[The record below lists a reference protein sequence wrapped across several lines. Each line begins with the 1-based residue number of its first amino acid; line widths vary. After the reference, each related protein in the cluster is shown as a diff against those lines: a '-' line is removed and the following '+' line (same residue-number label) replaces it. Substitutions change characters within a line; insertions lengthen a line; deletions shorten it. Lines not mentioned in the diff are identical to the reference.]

1 MKETNKD
8 TDLREALRRKYSDM
22 PKLPADFIMK
32 TVQQAKPEPSLKST
46 PVIRRWRWIAA
57 AACILFVIGIGV
69 RFEVGQQ
76 KQQATPDKPSQT
88 TAHVVRSSRPKF
100 PSTHTPSTSTPSTKV
115 DPIVQPKQTQSPKR
129 TDIKPEQDKQIT
141 TPHENN
147 YQEEPVNLHYAAQ
160 TLTEDSTYQAP
171 SRIDEFIAKL
181 ADYNKVKAVAIDCKS
196 GTGDSTIVSTAYVF
210 DDKKELDLFGR
221 LLQVACWYDTNTPG
235 FLLNFSRQQFFFSL
249 KDLRKGEKYLW
260 IAERINGQR
269 ILLFSV
275 HSPIDTNVSSTC
287 FQDYREQLT
296 NKNIHTLF

>member
-32 TVQQAKPEPSLKST
+32 TVQQTKPEASLK
-46 PVIRRWRWIAA
+46 PALVIRRWRWIAA
-57 AACILFVIGIGV
+57 AVCILIVISIGV
-69 RFEVGQQ
+69 NLGDNR
-76 KQQATPDKPSQT
+76 QATPDKPSQV
-88 TAHVVRSSRPKF
+88 TAHVVRP
-100 PSTHTPSTSTPSTKV
+100 PQPTNPDTHNPSTSTPSTKV

-160 TLTEDSTYQAP
+160 MLTEDSTYQAP

-275 HSPIDTNVSSTC
+275 HSPINTNVSSTC

>member
-32 TVQQAKPEPSLKST
+32 TVQQTKPEASLK
-46 PVIRRWRWIAA
+46 PALVIRRWRWIAA
-57 AACILFVIGIGV
+57 AACILIVIGIGV
-69 RFEVGQQ
+69 NLGDKR
-76 KQQATPDKPSQT
+76 QATPDKTSQV
-88 TAHVVRSSRPKF
+88 TAHAVRPPK
-100 PSTHTPSTSTPSTKV
+100 PTNPDTHNPSTSTPSTKV

>member
-1 MKETNKD
+1 M
-8 TDLREALRRKYSDM
+8 
-22 PKLPADFIMK
+22 
-32 TVQQAKPEPSLKST
+32 V
-46 PVIRRWRWIAA
+46 
-57 AACILFVIGIGV
+57 
-69 RFEVGQQ
+69 
-76 KQQATPDKPSQT
+76 
-88 TAHVVRSSRPKF
+88 
-100 PSTHTPSTSTPSTKV
+100 
-115 DPIVQPKQTQSPKR
+115 
-129 TDIKPEQDKQIT
+129 
-141 TPHENN
+141 TPHENI
-147 YQEEPVNLHYAAQ
+147 YQEEHVNLHYAAQ

-181 ADYNKVKAVAIDCKS
+181 ADYNKVEAVTINCKS

-275 HSPIDTNVSSTC
+275 HSPIDTNISSSC

-296 NKNIHTLF
+296 NRNIHTLF

>member
-1 MKETNKD
+1 MKETYKD
-8 TDLREALRRKYSDM
+8 TDLREALRRRYSDT
-22 PKLPADFIMK
+22 PKLPADFMMK
-32 TVQQAKPEPSLKST
+32 TVQQVKPKASKPTS
-46 PVIRRWRWIAA
+46 VIRRWRWIAA
-57 AACILFVIGIGV
+57 AACIFVIIGIGM
-69 RFEVGQQ
+69 RFEVKQPM
-76 KQQATPDKPSQT
+76 QQAVPDKSLQV
-88 TAHVVRSSRPKF
+88 TAHAVQDPKPINPDTHSS
-100 PSTHTPSTSTPSTKV
+100 STSIPPTNVVS
-115 DPIVQPKQTQSPKR
+115 IVRTEPTQGLKR
-129 TDIKPEQDKQIT
+129 TERKTEQNKQIT
-141 TPHENN
+141 TTHENI
-147 YQEEPVNLHYAAQ
+147 YQEEPVNLHYATQ

-181 ADYNKVKAVAIDCKS
+181 ADYNMVKAVAIDCKS

-275 HSPIDTNVSSTC
+275 HSPIDTNISSAC

-296 NKNIHTLF
+296 NTNIHTLF

>member
-1 MKETNKD
+1 MKETYKD
-8 TDLREALRRKYSDM
+8 TDLREALRRKYSDT
-22 PKLPADFIMK
+22 PKLPADFMMK
-32 TVQQAKPEPSLKST
+32 TVQQAKPKVSLKPAS
-46 PVIRRWRWIAA
+46 VIHRWRWIAA
-57 AACILFVIGIGV
+57 AACILVIISIGMIL
-69 RFEVGQQ
+69 EV
-76 KQQATPDKPSQT
+76 KLHNQQAVSEKTSQATACAVRPSSPIPPD
-88 TAHVVRSSRPKF
+88 
-100 PSTHTPSTSTPSTKV
+100 THTPNTSTI
-115 DPIVQPKQTQSPKR
+115 PINVEPIARTELAQSPKGKDR
-129 TDIKPEQDKQIT
+129 KSEQYKQIT
-141 TPHENN
+141 ASHENI
-147 YQEEPVNLHYAAQ
+147 YQEEPENLHYAAQ
-160 TLTEDSTYQAP
+160 TPTDDSTYQAP

-181 ADYNKVKAVAIDCKS
+181 ADYNKVESVAIDCKS

-275 HSPIDTNVSSTC
+275 HSPIDTNISSAC

-296 NKNIHTLF
+296 NTNIHTLF

>member
-32 TVQQAKPEPSLKST
+32 TVQQTKPEASLK
-46 PVIRRWRWIAA
+46 PALVIRRWRWIAA
-57 AACILFVIGIGV
+57 AACIFIVISIGV
-69 RFEVGQQ
+69 NLGDKR
-76 KQQATPDKPSQT
+76 QATPDKPSQVT
-88 TAHVVRSSRPKF
+88 VHAVRPPK
-100 PSTHTPSTSTPSTKV
+100 PTNPDTHNPSTSTPSTNV

>member
-1 MKETNKD
+1 MKETYKD
-8 TDLREALRRKYSDM
+8 TDLCEALRRKYSDT
-22 PKLPADFIMK
+22 PKLPADFIVK
-32 TVQQAKPEPSLKST
+32 TVQQAKPETSIKPA

-57 AACILFVIGIGV
+57 AACFLIVIGIGV
-69 RFEVGQQ
+69 RYEVGQRM
-76 KQQATPDKPSQT
+76 QQVKADKPSQA
-88 TAHVVRSSRPKF
+88 TAHVVRSPRLKS
-100 PSTHTPSTSTPSTKV
+100 PSTHTPSYSAPSTNV
-115 DPIVQPKQTQSPKR
+115 EPIVQTEQTPSPNR
-129 TDIKPEQDKQIT
+129 TDIKPEQDGQIAS
-141 TPHENN
+141 PHENI

-181 ADYNKVKAVAIDCKS
+181 ADYNKVKPVAIDCKS
-196 GTGDSTIVSTAYVF
+196 GTGDSTIVSTAYIF
-210 DDKKELDLFGR
+210 DDTKELDLFGR
-221 LLQVACWYDTNTPG
+221 LLQVACWYDTNSPG

-260 IAERINGQR
+260 IAERINGQH

-296 NKNIHTLF
+296 NTNILTLF

>member
-1 MKETNKD
+1 MKETYKD

-22 PKLPADFIMK
+22 PMLPADFIMN
-32 TVQQAKPEPSLKST
+32 TIQQAKPKASFT
-46 PVIRRWRWIAA
+46 PTSVFRRWRWIAV
-57 AACILFVIGIGV
+57 AACILVVIGMGV
-69 RFEVGQQ
+69 YLEDM
-76 KQQATPDKPSQT
+76 QQAAPKKASQPI
-88 TAHVVRSSRPKF
+88 AHVVRNQRPATSDTHI
-100 PSTHTPSTSTPSTKV
+100 PSTPPPSMSEE
-115 DPIVQPKQTQSPKR
+115 PIVHTDQTQSPCR
-129 TDIKPEQDKQIT
+129 TDRKSKQEEQMV
-141 TPHENN
+141 TPHENIS
-147 YQEEPVNLHYAAQ
+147 QADPVNLHYAAQ
-160 TLTEDSTYQAP
+160 MLTEDSTYQAP

-181 ADYNKVKAVAIDCKS
+181 ADYNKVEAVTINCKS

-269 ILLFSV
+269 ILLISV
-275 HSPIDTNVSSTC
+275 HSPIDTNISSSC

-296 NKNIHTLF
+296 NRNIHTLF